1 MKTSVKWFPIMGGRA
16 IPYALLLPH
25 EKQAMKN
32 HDGQDLDRLAARGGL
47 EASEACAVL
56 EDRPWRPMTREAA
69 HDRLWELVFS
79 AAQEAIME
87 REAAERA
94 LGKAWLKGAAS
105 LAEAIERKTRAL
117 EQQNLAWT
125 EPHAELLAAA
135 RALVHWDWTSLLVDA
150 DDNSADVVKQVNA
163 LDRAVEK
170 FKAVVL

>member
-1 MKTSVKWFPIMGGRA
+1 MKWFPIMGGRA
-16 IPYALLLPH
+16 IPFALLLPH

-32 HDGQDLDRLAARGGL
+32 HDGQDLNRLAARGGL

-79 AAQEAIME
+79 AAQEAITE
-87 REAAERA
+87 REAAEQA
-94 LGKAWLKGAAS
+94 LGRAWMKGAAS
-105 LAEAIERKTRAL
+105 LADAIERKTRSL
-117 EQQNLAWT
+117 EQ
-125 EPHAELLAAA
+125 PHAELLAAA

-150 DDNSADVVKQVNA
+150 DDNSADVVEQVNA

-170 FKAVVL
+170 FKAVSP

>member
-1 MKTSVKWFPIMGGRA
+1 MRTSVKWFPIMGGRA

-69 HDRLWELVFS
+69 QDRLWELVFS
-79 AAQEAIME
+79 AAQEAIVE

-94 LGKAWLKGAAS
+94 LGKAWLKGATS
-105 LAEAIERKTRAL
+105 LADAIERKTRVL
-117 EQQNLAWT
+117 EQS
-125 EPHAELLAAA
+125 HAELLAAA
-135 RALVHWDWTSLLVDA
+135 RELVHWDWTSLLVAA

-170 FKAVVL
+170 FKGGAL

>member
-1 MKTSVKWFPIMGGRA
+1 MRTSVKWFPIMGGRA

-69 HDRLWELVFS
+69 EDRLWELVFS

-105 LAEAIERKTRAL
+105 LADAIERKTRAL
-117 EQQNLAWT
+117 EQ
-125 EPHAELLAAA
+125 PHHELLEAA
-135 RALVHWDWTSLLVDA
+135 RALTRWDWTHMLTDDRNA
-150 DDNSADVVKQVNA
+150 DDVVEQVNR
-163 LDRAVEK
+163 LDAIVET
-170 FKAVVL
+170 FGDGR